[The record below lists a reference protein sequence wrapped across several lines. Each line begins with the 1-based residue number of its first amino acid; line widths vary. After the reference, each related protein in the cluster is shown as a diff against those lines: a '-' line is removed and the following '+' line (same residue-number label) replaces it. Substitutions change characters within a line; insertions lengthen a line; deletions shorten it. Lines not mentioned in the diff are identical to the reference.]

1 MEFLITAR
9 KITPWVLALG
19 LLLALCVLTIGKPA
33 GAASVNPVFVPGN
46 PTCEELGYAYG
57 FRVDPPT
64 AGTYTLPDGTNT
76 VTVTTT
82 DGVNFD
88 WTSTLGM
95 DAVIAKGGPNANVY
109 KYDPPQESKGDTD
122 LHSPI
127 NPSNGQPFGLSHI
140 DFCYDYEVAVTKTA
154 KTSLDRTYTWK
165 IEKSAEKTALELQK
179 GEVYSL
185 PYKIVVSNT
194 SADSNWAVKG
204 DITIKNPDPKNAA
217 TVEKVTDELSG
228 GITAA
233 VDCGGS
239 LPFTIPAGGTK
250 VCSYNADLPN
260 GTNRTNTAT
269 VTTSGKVG
277 GGSGTA
283 DVKFDDATTVNKI
296 DDMIKVSDTYS
307 GGPQGVDV
315 SASDPPE
322 KKTFTYNRD
331 ISFDECGDHEVTNTA
346 SFVTNSTKTTGE
358 SSVTVKVTIDCV
370 QGCTLTIGYW
380 KTHADPSSP
389 RHDATQTLKV
399 LAAAQPPITL
409 GGLAVTEQNVVSLL
423 SFSGDPSKP
432 INKLYAQ
439 LLAAKLNIANG
450 ADGSAVSTTIADAD
464 AFLTGKQ
471 PGQNLSG
478 PDRQKAVSLAATLE
492 NFNSG
497 GIGPGHCD
505 EQ

>member
-217 TVEKVTDELSG
+217 TVEKV
-228 GITAA
+228 
-233 VDCGGS
+233 
-239 LPFTIPAGGTK
+239 
-250 VCSYNADLPN
+250 
-260 GTNRTNTAT
+260 
-269 VTTSGKVG
+269 
-277 GGSGTA
+277 
-283 DVKFDDATTVNKI
+283 
-296 DDMIKVSDTYS
+296 
-307 GGPQGVDV
+307 
-315 SASDPPE
+315 
-322 KKTFTYNRD
+322 
-331 ISFDECGDHEVTNTA
+331 
-346 SFVTNSTKTTGE
+346 
-358 SSVTVKVTIDCV
+358 
-370 QGCTLTIGYW
+370 
-380 KTHADPSSP
+380 
-389 RHDATQTLKV
+389 
-399 LAAAQPPITL
+399 
-409 GGLAVTEQNVVSLL
+409 
-423 SFSGDPSKP
+423 
-432 INKLYAQ
+432 
-439 LLAAKLNIANG
+439 
-450 ADGSAVSTTIADAD
+450 
-464 AFLTGKQ
+464 
-471 PGQNLSG
+471 
-478 PDRQKAVSLAATLE
+478 
-492 NFNSG
+492 
-497 GIGPGHCD
+497 
-505 EQ
+505 